1 MKIIQ
6 LTAKNVKR
14 LKAVEIRPEGN
25 VVVIGG
31 RNGQGKTSVLD
42 AITYALGGKETHCRR
57 PVRDGEEK
65 AEVVCDLGDLVV
77 KRTFTADGG
86 GSLYVS
92 NAEGARF
99 TSPQGVLDRLVG
111 ELTLDP
117 LEFSRMQPAQQAE
130 TLRKLSGLHFDDLDA
145 RRREAYE
152 ERTAVNR
159 EGKSLKS
166 RFEAL
171 PHHDDAPEA
180 EVSSAEVLAEL
191 DAARA
196 AQAAINER
204 RSAASRLRQDAADAR
219 RREVEKA
226 TALDEAEK
234 RLALLRAEAKDA
246 AKVAADAEA
255 SAKAAMADIE
265 GLVDVDDAP
274 IRARLDGLEEANR
287 KVRENAERARQEK
300 ALESLREK
308 SAALTEAIQACDTER
323 AERIAKA
330 PIPVPG
336 LGFDAEG
343 FLTLNGV
350 PFDQASSAER
360 LRVSVAM
367 GMAANPK
374 LRVLLI
380 RDGSLLDEES
390 LRLVGELAAEHDAQV
405 WIERVEDDDHVGVVI
420 EDGQVAGAQVA
431 DEVAA

>member
-31 RNGQGKTSVLD
+31 RNGQGKSSVLD

-65 AEVVCDLGDLVV
+65 AEVICDLGDLVV
-77 KRTFTADGG
+77 KRTFTAEG
-86 GSLYVS
+86 GSAVYVS

-111 ELTLDP
+111 HLTLDP

-159 EGKSLKS
+159 EGKAIKS
-166 RFEAL
+166 RFDAL
-171 PHHDDAPEA
+171 PHHQDAPA
-180 EVSSAEVLAEL
+180 SEVSSAEVLAEL
-191 DAARA
+191 DAARTQ
-196 AQAAINER
+196 QAANAHQR
-204 RSAASRLRQDAADAR
+204 ARASQLRQEAAAAR
-219 RREVEKA
+219 M
-226 TALDEAEK
+226 
-234 RLALLRAEAKDA
+234 RADD
-246 AKVAADAEA
+246 KVAAIADLEQQLARMRDEAQLAILAAHEATTDAET
-255 SAKAAMADIE
+255 AMANADA
-265 GLVDVDDAP
+265 LVDVDDAP
-274 IRARLDGLEEANR
+274 IRARLDGLEAANR
-287 KVRENAERARQEK
+287 KFRENAERERQEK
-300 ALESLREK
+300 ALEALRAK

-330 PIPVPG
+330 AIPVPG

-360 LRVSVAM
+360 MRVSVAM

-380 RDGSLLDEES
+380 RDGSLLDEDS

-420 EDGQVAGAQVA
+420 EDGQVASAQVE
-431 DEVAA
+431 DEVAS